1 MQQMLRAYKSNEF
14 DEDKKAELSLLL
26 LPHILIPPQQRGLKA
41 PRVGRDVV
49 SNQMFVDMNEEQM
62 SVPEAVASLQ
72 KNVWAGIDN
81 FPPLLFRLNKIYY
94 IKLDDRAIE
103 LRDAACFCG
112 AMEFLFK
119 CFYVFNLSYP
129 HEIKPVYGL
138 LEHLMQIN
146 ISIGKSAALSD
157 FLEAMT

>member
-1 MQQMLRAYKSNEF
+1 MLRAYQSNEF
-14 DEDKKAELSLLL
+14 DEDKKTELSLLL
-26 LPHILIPPQQRGLKA
+26 LQHILIPPPQRGLKTS
-41 PRVGRDVV
+41 RVGKDVV

-72 KNVWAGIDN
+72 KNVWAGIDYR
-81 FPPLLFRLNKIYY
+81 PPLLFRLNKNYH

-103 LRDAACFCG
+103 LRDAACFCD
-112 AMEFLFK
+112 AMEFLLT

-129 HEIKPVYGL
+129 YEIKPVYGL

-157 FLEAMT
+157 FLGAMT